1 MVKFSFYSDE
11 NFAYDMVKILRVLGH
26 TVITSYDAGEA
37 NQSISDD
44 EVLNYASKNKLI
56 LITLNRDDF
65 IELHQSGVRHSGMII
80 CKTDRNYQGQI
91 YFLHNYLQTQ
101 DSLIDRLI
109 RIKKHQ
115 KKGFSQQTFITQ
127 EYFR

>member
-1 MVKFSFYSDE
+1 MVRFSFYSDE
-11 NFAYDMVKILRVLGH
+11 NFTLDMVKMLRVLGH

-37 NQSISDD
+37 NQSIPDD
-44 EVLNYASKNKLI
+44 EVLNYATKNKLI

-65 IELHQSGVRHSGMII
+65 IELHQSGVRHSGIII
-80 CKTDRNYQGQI
+80 CKTDRDDRGQVNC
-91 YFLHNYLQTQ
+91 LHSYLQTQ